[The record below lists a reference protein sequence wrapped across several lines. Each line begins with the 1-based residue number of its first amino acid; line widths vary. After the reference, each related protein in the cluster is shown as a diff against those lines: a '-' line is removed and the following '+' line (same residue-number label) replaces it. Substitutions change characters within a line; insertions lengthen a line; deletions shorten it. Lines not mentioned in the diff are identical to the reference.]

1 MIAYRLLR
9 SQTNHISM
17 HGRVGIS
24 LTHSM
29 LELLIVTIR
38 TEILHVPEEA
48 DATLSASVDPT
59 SQGQAGERA
68 NPVHPRL
75 RHQHGARPGVEV
87 VLDSSGRVVK
97 LRKSRG
103 GPIPE
108 DGSVLSGTGE
118 AADWL
123 LAHARPGRTI
133 NFTMSIT
140 AYGAP
145 LAPGVSYAACA

>member
-1 MIAYRLLR
+1 MSPRKPTQPSALR
-9 SQTNHISM
+9 STQQVRAKPAS
-17 HGRVGIS
+17 
-24 LTHSM
+24 
-29 LELLIVTIR
+29 ELILFTPDFGTS
-38 TEILHVPEEA
+38 TEL
-48 DATLSASVDPT
+48 
-59 SQGQAGERA
+59 G
-68 NPVHPRL
+68 
-75 RHQHGARPGVEV
+75 PGVEV